1 MKKELN
7 GILFIEPPFY
17 RLFKETYSLNRYPLS
32 LGYLAGVVRKET
44 SWRVMVYNADFRP
57 NSETIL
63 VGHMAGSGFDNYL
76 RNLKDVT
83 APVWDEIKSVISEY
97 APAVV
102 GITAK
107 SQTLASA
114 INVAKLAKELD
125 ERIKVILGGP
135 HVCMVGAE
143 VLKYSVID
151 MCVLGEGEQT
161 IVDLI
166 GAIDAGKGFEG
177 IPGIIFRENDRIIKN
192 QAREFIENLDS
203 LCFPHET
210 ANELLKDHDQY
221 PPEAFSY
228 IFTTRGCPY
237 NCFFCGSRNIWSR
250 KVRFRSPDNVVKE
263 INELQSKGLRYF
275 CFEDD
280 IFGVTRKYLYEL
292 CNALIRHCPGIKWN
306 CEIHVKL
313 VDEKTISLMKEAGC
327 YAIRL
332 GIESGNNEILRAM
345 RKDITIEEALDACKI
360 VKKHGIVLH
369 AFFIVGFPQE
379 TVETF
384 KDTLDAIKKTKCDL
398 LVYSIFT
405 PYPGTEAFEYCKRNG
420 LIDENYDVS
429 LYNHQSP
436 ANCFYVNIAP
446 QIFRNLVSK
455 IEKTVD
461 RRNKLNRLKRIFSKN
476 TIWRMQELGIGG
488 SLKKGLK
495 IILFR

>member
-1 MKKELN
+1 
-7 GILFIEPPFY
+7 
-17 RLFKETYSLNRYPLS
+17 
-32 LGYLAGVVRKET
+32 
-44 SWRVMVYNADFRP
+44 
-57 NSETIL
+57 
-63 VGHMAGSGFDNYL
+63 
-76 RNLKDVT
+76 
-83 APVWDEIKSVISEY
+83 
-97 APAVV
+97 
-102 GITAK
+102 
-107 SQTLASA
+107 
-114 INVAKLAKELD
+114 
-125 ERIKVILGGP
+125 
-135 HVCMVGAE
+135 MVGAE

-151 MCVLGEGEQT
+151 MCVLGEGERT
-161 IVDLI
+161 IVDLL
-166 GAIDAGKGFEG
+166 GMIDSGKGFEG
-177 IPGIIFRENDRIIKN
+177 IPGIIYRENSRIIKN
-192 QAREFIENLDS
+192 QAREFIEDLDS

-210 ANELLKDHDQY
+210 ANELLKDYDQY

-228 IFTTRGCPY
+228 IFATRGCPY

-263 INELQSKGLRYF
+263 INELQSEGLRYF

-280 IFGVTRKYLYEL
+280 IFGVTGKYLYEL

-313 VDEKTISLMKEAGC
+313 VDEKTVSLMKTAGC

-345 RKDITIEEALDACKI
+345 RKDITIEEALEACKI
-360 VKKHGIVLH
+360 VKRHGIVLH

-379 TVETF
+379 TVETL

-405 PYPGTEAFEYCKRNG
+405 PYPGTEAFDYCKRNG
-420 LIDENYDVS
+420 IIDENYDPS

-436 ANCFYVNIAP
+436 ANCFCVNIAP

-455 IEKTVD
+455 VEKTVD
-461 RRNKLNRLKRIFSKN
+461 GRNKLNRLKRIFSKN